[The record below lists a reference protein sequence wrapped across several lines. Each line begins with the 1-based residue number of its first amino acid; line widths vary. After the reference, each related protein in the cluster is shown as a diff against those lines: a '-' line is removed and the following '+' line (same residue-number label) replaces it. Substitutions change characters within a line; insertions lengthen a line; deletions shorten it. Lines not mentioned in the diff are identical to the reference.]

1 MWRYDEGEVFKK
13 YKWLRDNDKHFPNNY
28 LGREADRENWRLMR
42 GNVFYTPPQHRSL
55 NLATWFQ
62 EYHHQARLT

>member
-28 LGREADRENWRLMR
+28 LGREADREKLEINAGKCLLYTASTLV
-42 GNVFYTPPQHRSL
+42 GEFYI
-55 NLATWFQ
+55 
-62 EYHHQARLT
+62 